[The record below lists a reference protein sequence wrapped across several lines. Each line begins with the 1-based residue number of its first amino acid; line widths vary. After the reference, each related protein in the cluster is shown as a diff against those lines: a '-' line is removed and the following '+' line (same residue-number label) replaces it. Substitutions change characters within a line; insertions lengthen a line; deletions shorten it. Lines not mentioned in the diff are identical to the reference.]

1 VGESFELFLRTVVI
15 GVVVAAPVGAMAL
28 LSIQR
33 TLAHGWAAGMTT
45 GAGIATADA
54 VFAGVAAFGVAA
66 LAEALVAW
74 QVPLRIAGGV
84 GLLWLGW
91 RAFRSRPAETSG
103 ETAVAAAKSGRLYT
117 SAVALTL
124 TNPMTI
130 MAFAAVF
137 AGAGLVVQPGAVNA
151 AVATAGVAAGS
162 LMWWLMLVSGVWAV
176 RHALSERAIEVIDHV
191 SGAVL
196 MVFGVLSIAAGIG
209 AAI

>member
-1 VGESFELFLRTVVI
+1 MADSLELFLRTVVI
-15 GVVVAAPVGAMAL
+15 GVAVAAPVGAMAM

-54 VFAGVAAFGVAA
+54 LFAGVAAFGVAA

-74 QVPLRIAGGV
+74 QVPLRIAGGI

-91 RAFRSRPAETSG
+91 RAFRARPAEPTDAP
-103 ETAVAAAKSGRLYT
+103 TAPMVKPGRLYT
-117 SAVALTL
+117 SAFALTL

-130 MAFAAVF
+130 LAFAAIF

-151 AVATAGVAAGS
+151 AIATAGVAAGS
-162 LMWWLMLVSGVWAV
+162 LMWWLVLVSGVWAV
-176 RHALSERAIEVIDHV
+176 RHALSRGAIEAIDRV
-191 SGAVL
+191 SGVVL
-196 MVFGVLSIAAGIG
+196 MAFGVLAIVAGIS
-209 AAI
+209 AAV